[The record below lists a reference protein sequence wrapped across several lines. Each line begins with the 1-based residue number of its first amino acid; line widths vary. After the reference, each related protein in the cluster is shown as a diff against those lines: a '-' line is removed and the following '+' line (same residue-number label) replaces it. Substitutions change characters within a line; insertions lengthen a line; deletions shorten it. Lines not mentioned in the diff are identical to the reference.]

1 MHTGGHRCRGRVWT
15 QVGTDA
21 RADVHT
27 GRTGAGSECA
37 HR

>member
-15 QVGTDA
+15 QVGTGA

-27 GRTGAGSECA
+27 GRTGAGGGYA
-37 HR
+37 QR